1 MALTEVSPLKGTVE
15 NPQAQVTSWHV
26 ILIVA
31 CITFLALG
39 ALESMGYLYI
49 EYVNEFDADRRA
61 AEWPNS
67 VMTALGGSVA
77 LLLPLLH
84 KRFSIIFVMVAGS
97 ILAVSGLIASG
108 FTRDIGMLVF
118 TMGVLHGLGAGTV
131 NASASVLTAMH
142 FEKLRGFA
150 LGCVAI
156 GNTLSGLVFPRL
168 LKLLTETYGFRYSFV
183 IWGALEMNLV
193 PISCLLKVP
202 PAYRSQ
208 SGKTLSPS
216 PTSSTP
222 LAGGEGPH
230 NEIAQESYGRAEEP
244 GYKHFLSNIIILA
257 QNPVFYV
264 LIATACLSSMVQL
277 TLFTSM
283 IDFAVDQGSS
293 ISDASWLTPCYLFS
307 CSLAHIGLPLLADK
321 GYQPRGVVLTECLFT
336 SGGALLLLP
345 HATSFW
351 IILLLI
357 VLQAAGYAGGETLQ
371 EVLTIDS
378 FGMNRLFVM
387 KGILGTAK
395 IPFLLCAPALI
406 GIFRDVQGSYE
417 NLYHLGGG
425 LLMFPALL
433 WLMVSCKRKH
443 KHNFVLH

>member
-1 MALTEVSPLKGTVE
+1 
-15 NPQAQVTSWHV
+15 
-26 ILIVA
+26 
-31 CITFLALG
+31 
-39 ALESMGYLYI
+39 
-49 EYVNEFDADRRA
+49 
-61 AEWPNS
+61 
-67 VMTALGGSVA
+67 
-77 LLLPLLH
+77 
-84 KRFSIIFVMVAGS
+84 MVAGS

-193 PISCLLKVP
+193 PTFMPAQRCHQHTGPSQVKRPHRHPRVLRHWPVAKVHIMKSPRRVPVELK
-202 PAYRSQ
+202 S
-208 SGKTLSPS
+208 
-216 PTSSTP
+216 
-222 LAGGEGPH
+222 
-230 NEIAQESYGRAEEP
+230 P

-336 SGGALLLLP
+336 
-345 HATSFW
+345 
-351 IILLLI
+351 
-357 VLQAAGYAGGETLQ
+357 
-371 EVLTIDS
+371 
-378 FGMNRLFVM
+378 
-387 KGILGTAK
+387 
-395 IPFLLCAPALI
+395 
-406 GIFRDVQGSYE
+406 
-417 NLYHLGGG
+417 
-425 LLMFPALL
+425 
-433 WLMVSCKRKH
+433 KRWC
-443 KHNFVLH
+443 NC

>member
-1 MALTEVSPLKGTVE
+1 MALTEVSPLKSTVE
-15 NPQAQVTSWHV
+15 NPQPQVTSWHV
-26 ILIVA
+26 ILIVG

-39 ALESMGYLYI
+39 ALESMGYLFI
-49 EYVNEFDADRRA
+49 EYANEFDVDRRA

-67 VMTALGGSVA
+67 VMTALGSSVA
-77 LLLPLLH
+77 LFLPLLH

-97 ILAVSGLIASG
+97 ILAVTGLIASG
-108 FTRDIGMLVF
+108 FTRDIRMIVF

-142 FEKLRGFA
+142 FEELRGFA

-156 GNTLSGLVFPRL
+156 GNTLAGLVFPLL
-168 LKLLTETYGFRYSFV
+168 LKLLTETYSFRYSFV

-202 PAYRSQ
+202 PAYRTKSVRM
-208 SGKTLSPS
+208 SSPS
-216 PTSSTP
+216 PTISTP
-222 LAGGEGPH
+222 IVGGQDPH
-230 NEIAQESYGRAEEP
+230 NGTTLERSCRVEEP
-244 GYKHFLSNIIILA
+244 GHMHFLTNVMTLA

-378 FGMNRLFVM
+378 FGMSRLFVM

-395 IPFLLCAPALI
+395 IPFFLCAPALI

-425 LLMFPALL
+425 LLMFPAVL
-433 WLMVSCKRKH
+433 WLMVACKRKQ
-443 KHNFVLH
+443 KHIFVLH